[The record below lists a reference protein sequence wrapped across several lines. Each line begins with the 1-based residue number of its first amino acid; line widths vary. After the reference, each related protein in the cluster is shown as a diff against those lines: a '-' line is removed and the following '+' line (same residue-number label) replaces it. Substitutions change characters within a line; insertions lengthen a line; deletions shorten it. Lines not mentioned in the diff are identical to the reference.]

1 MDNDLFKQRYR
12 NVKRVK
18 TSSWN
23 QRHILLIFRTNISQ
37 VVECA
42 LMAVAEMGDG
52 QRHTYQEAALSP
64 LRLKPY
70 HPEQHSDSRSP
81 QPSLWY

>member
-1 MDNDLFKQRYR
+1 MDNDLFKQGYQ

-37 VVECA
+37 VVECE
-42 LMAVAEMGDG
+42 LMAVAEMSDG
-52 QRHTYQEAALSP
+52 QRHP
-64 LRLKPY
+64 C
-70 HPEQHSDSRSP
+70 
-81 QPSLWY
+81 